1 MAMGVNG
8 VNPVLSH
15 LDANKPVSASTWNR
29 DIAAIQFIYRAC
41 GTLRWDWMM
50 ESKLGRNSIHKRA
63 KARRN
68 SHGHLLR
75 MHAIH
80 NQLVTP
86 GDFGQQN
93 GQSIGSNHSGT
104 MALSGAAAFTP
115 GTRRAHWRWSYS
127 KPPTYHRLQDCCIRQ
142 ENSHSAPTP
151 QEPRRNDTRRG
162 VSNRHDRGSPKAGP
176 PSGASIKFVAPTP
189 SDQRIEPTR
198 SPVSQPS
205 PSAGLAVR
213 TRDLHRDEK
222 RTCSN
227 SVFMWGGR

>member
-15 LDANKPVSASTWNR
+15 LDANKRVSASTWNR
-29 DIAAIQFIYRAC
+29 DVAAIQFIYRAC

-86 GDFGQQN
+86 GDFGQQTN
-93 GQSIGSNHSGT
+93 KALDLIILERWCYLARLPYPGDKKSALE
-104 MALSGAAAFTP
+104 MALLKTSYLPSTSRLLYQTGEFAQRPHPA
-115 GTRRAHWRWSYS
+115 RA
-127 KPPTYHRLQDCCIRQ
+127 T
-142 ENSHSAPTP
+142 A
-151 QEPRRNDTRRG
+151 
-162 VSNRHDRGSPKAGP
+162 
-176 PSGASIKFVAPTP
+176 
-189 SDQRIEPTR
+189 
-198 SPVSQPS
+198 
-205 PSAGLAVR
+205 
-213 TRDLHRDEK
+213 
-222 RTCSN
+222 
-227 SVFMWGGR
+227 